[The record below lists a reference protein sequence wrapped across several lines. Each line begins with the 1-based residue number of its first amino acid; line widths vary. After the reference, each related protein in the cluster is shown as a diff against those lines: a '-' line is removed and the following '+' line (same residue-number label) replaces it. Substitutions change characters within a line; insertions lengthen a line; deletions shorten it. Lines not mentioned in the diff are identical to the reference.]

1 MLSNNV
7 IPFLSDLAHNNH
19 KNWFDA
25 NKERYQLALADFT
38 DFIGQL
44 IAHTA
49 QTNPQ
54 LNGLQ
59 AKDCVFRIYRDV
71 RFSKDKTPYKNHFGA
86 YIAPNG
92 RKNKLSGFYIHIEPT
107 GQSFTG
113 GGIFMPEPPVLK
125 ALRKEFYQVP
135 EELLELLNTSDFKK
149 YFIGLWDQDKL
160 KTAPKGFPKDF
171 EHIELLK
178 HKSYVAMSSL
188 SLSQLSDQTLT
199 EHLSKVYKANYPLI
213 RLIDTIIEDAGL
225 SQ

>member
-1 MLSNNV
+1 MLTKNV

-38 DFIGQL
+38 DFVGQL
-44 IAHTA
+44 IAHFA

-54 LNGLQ
+54 LNGLL

-92 RKNKLSGFYIHIEPT
+92 RKNKLSGFYVHIEPT
-107 GQSFTG
+107 GKSFTG
-113 GGIFMPEPPVLK
+113 GGIFMPEAPVLK

-135 EELLELLNTSDFKK
+135 EELLELLEAPNFKK
-149 YFIGLWDQDKL
+149 YFSGLWDQDKL

-178 HKSYVAMSSL
+178 YKSYVATSSL
-188 SLSQLSDQTLT
+188 TLSQLSTNNII
-199 EHLSKVYKANYPLI
+199 EYLSAVYKANYPLI
-213 RLIDTIIEDAGL
+213 RLVDTIIEDAGL